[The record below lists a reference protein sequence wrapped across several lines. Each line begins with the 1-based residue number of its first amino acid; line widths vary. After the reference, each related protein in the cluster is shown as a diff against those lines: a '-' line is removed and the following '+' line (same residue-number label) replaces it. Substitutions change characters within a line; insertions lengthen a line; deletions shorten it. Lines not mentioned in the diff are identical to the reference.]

1 MSSDLSIAQ
10 VLTDLEAQVKQLED
24 QEAFH
29 AQQEVF
35 HREQRALRASELARI
50 RERYETFKAAAAAAG
65 EVVRRVKVEGADES
79 APARS
84 LHREGRAMRDAVAA
98 DFRQVAGVEVVTLDG
113 PLDDEPVRFRS
124 AAAGC
129 DFTLVIAPPVT
140 ISKMIGR
147 ILDAKMAGE
156 RLTPSSIAQEVNE
169 TFAKRLRRPVSS
181 RTASVAL
188 RRLADL
194 GRLALVREGK
204 AFHEALYTKR

>member
-1 MSSDLSIAQ
+1 MSAELSISQ
-10 VLTDLEAQVKQLED
+10 VLTDLEAQVRQLEE

-29 AQQEVF
+29 ARQEVF
-35 HREQRALRASELARI
+35 HREQRALRAGELAMI

-79 APARS
+79 AP
-84 LHREGRAMRDAVAA
+84 
-98 DFRQVAGVEVVTLDG
+98 
-113 PLDDEPVRFRS
+113 
-124 AAAGC
+124 
-129 DFTLVIAPPVT
+129 PVT

-147 ILDAKMAGE
+147 ILDSKLAGE
-156 RLTPSSIAQEVNE
+156 RITPSSMAAEVNE

-194 GRLALVREGK
+194 GYLDLVRGGK
-204 AFHEALYTKR
+204 AFHEAIYAKR

>member
-10 VLTDLEAQVKQLED
+10 ILKDLEAQVRQLED

-35 HREQRALRASELARI
+35 HREQRALRAGDLAMI
-50 RERYETFKAAAAAAG
+50 RERYETFRAAAAAAG

-79 APARS
+79 AP
-84 LHREGRAMRDAVAA
+84 
-98 DFRQVAGVEVVTLDG
+98 
-113 PLDDEPVRFRS
+113 
-124 AAAGC
+124 
-129 DFTLVIAPPVT
+129 PVT

-147 ILDAKMAGE
+147 LIDAKIAGE
-156 RLTPSSIAQEVNE
+156 RLTPSAMAREVNE

-188 RRLADL
+188 SRLTRL
-194 GRLALVREGK
+194 GYLELVREGK
-204 AFHEALYTKR
+204 AFHEAIYAKR

>member
-10 VLTDLEAQVKQLED
+10 VLVDLEAQIRQLEG

-35 HREQRALRASELARI
+35 HREQRARQAGELAMI
-50 RERYETFKAAAAAAG
+50 RERYETFKTAATAAG

-79 APARS
+79 AP
-84 LHREGRAMRDAVAA
+84 
-98 DFRQVAGVEVVTLDG
+98 
-113 PLDDEPVRFRS
+113 
-124 AAAGC
+124 
-129 DFTLVIAPPVT
+129 PVT

-147 ILDAKMAGE
+147 IIDAKVKGERFTPSDMAGE
-156 RLTPSSIAQEVNE
+156 VND

-188 RRLADL
+188 RRLAAL
-194 GRLALVREGK
+194 GHIQLVREGK
-204 AFHEALYTKR
+204 AFHEAIYAKR